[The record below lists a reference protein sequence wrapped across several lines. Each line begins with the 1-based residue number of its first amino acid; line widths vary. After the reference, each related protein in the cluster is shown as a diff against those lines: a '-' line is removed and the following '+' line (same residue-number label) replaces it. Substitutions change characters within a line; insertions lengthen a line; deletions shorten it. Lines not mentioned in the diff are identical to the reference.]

1 MIWVP
6 LRGFRS
12 GTNYLISTARDDFS
26 CVPEALLKLLGEPVH
41 VMDLDLDLHPERR
54 LAQEDVVEVLNNLR
68 EQSWHLQMSWW
79 DNPLAV
85 LH

>member
-1 MIWVP
+1 
-6 LRGFRS
+6 
-12 GTNYLISTARDDFS
+12 
-26 CVPEALLKLLGEPVH
+26 
-41 VMDLDLDLHPERR
+41 MDLDLDLHPERR